1 MFIYDYSNIENIYVL
16 GGICGDFNYIP
27 STLNRGYDETKKQVD
42 SLLKLKPQKKY
53 SNSIIICA
61 GDNNIGFNN
70 EDYYRNLFSNMNEFL
85 SKTDTTLIFVRG
97 NNDDPS
103 FYNEKKI
110 DLSHIK
116 TIPDYSVI
124 ITKKGGIICIGG
136 GLSLDRT
143 WREKRQKLISNISN
157 GKRRKLY
164 WEDEMPQFKED
175 ELNEI
180 LSNEFNIF
188 GVISHVAPTFAFP
201 EIVYDNAS
209 NDEKIDADKELERI
223 VMDKVYSSLRSSKK
237 LPCFWCYTHY
247 GLENREHRANILF
260 RSLSDLNMI
269 SIYEEFNQT
278 KGKKIVL
285 GNASRY
291 GARDV
296 EDMF

>member
-1 MFIYDYSNIENIYVL
+1 M
-16 GGICGDFNYIP
+16 
-27 STLNRGYDETKKQVD
+27 
-42 SLLKLKPQKKY
+42 
-53 SNSIIICA
+53 
-61 GDNNIGFNN
+61 
-70 EDYYRNLFSNMNEFL
+70 
-85 SKTDTTLIFVRG
+85 
-97 NNDDPS
+97 
-103 FYNEKKI
+103 
-110 DLSHIK
+110 
-116 TIPDYSVI
+116 
-124 ITKKGGIICIGG
+124 
-136 GLSLDRT
+136 
-143 WREKRQKLISNISN
+143 ISNISN

-201 EIVYDNAS
+201 EIVYDDAS